1 MIIPE
6 EKEILKYLPTGDIFE
21 VKKITNQFAI
31 LYSLDGLTQILTEK
45 RSLVNLFEKVSRL
58 NFRASTTAE
67 SL

>member
-6 EKEILKYLPTGDIFE
+6 EREILKYRPTGDIFE